1 VRKKKLVEREEE
13 GEEAQGTK
21 IEVGDRMHE
30 T

>member
-13 GEEAQGTK
+13 EEAQGTK